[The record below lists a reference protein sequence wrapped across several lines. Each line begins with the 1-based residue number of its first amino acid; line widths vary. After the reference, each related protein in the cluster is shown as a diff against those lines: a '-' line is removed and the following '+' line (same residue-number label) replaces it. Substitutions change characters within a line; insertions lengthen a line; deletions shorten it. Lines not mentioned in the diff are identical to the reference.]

1 MECVEAIGGGQEGQG
16 PVDGGRMDWVT
27 EQRNR
32 SAHRA
37 FEQHIIAQAMAIIV
51 AQDNNA
57 GKLQNNSLDRH
68 DESKKLCINKTECQ
82 KSGSKVTD
90 TKLSEILEQ
99 TRA

>member
-1 MECVEAIGGGQEGQG
+1 MEGVEAIGGGQEGQG

-32 SAHRA
+32 SARRA
-37 FEQHIIAQAMAIIV
+37 INSISWHKQWSSSLLKTTMR
-51 AQDNNA
+51 
-57 GKLQNNSLDRH
+57 GKLQNNLLDRH

-90 TKLSEILEQ
+90 TKLSENLEQ